1 MYSKACVETFLK
13 NQGQLFDEPVA
24 ETYEEAEEFLEECMA
39 VVVKNIKEVKEY
51 LNESGMDVE
60 GMSKEELLT
69 LKAQLDKEY
78 ADIKAKGLALDMSR
92 GKPSADQLN
101 LSMGMMDTLTSG
113 VDLTCEDGVDCRNY
127 GGLDGIDEAKQLL
140 ADMME
145 VPKDNVIIFGN
156 SSLNV
161 MYDTVARAMTHGI
174 MGSTPWCKLD
184 KVKFL
189 CPVPGYDRHFAIT
202 EHFGIEMINV
212 PMTSTGPDMDMVE
225 KLVSSDPAIKG
236 IWCVPKYSNPQ
247 GITYSDETVFR
258 FANLKPAAEDFRIFW
273 DNAYCVHHLY
283 EDKQDYLIE
292 ILMECKKA
300 GNPDMVY
307 KFSSTSK
314 ISFPGSGIA
323 AMAASDANLE
333 DIRSTMRVQTIG
345 HDKVNQL
352 RHVRFFGDIHG
363 IVEHMKKHADILRPK
378 FETVLEVLEREL
390 GGLEIGSWIAP
401 RGGYFISFDALD
413 GCAKAIVAK
422 AKEAG
427 VVMTGA
433 GATFPYG
440 KDPHDSNIRIAPSYP
455 TPEELAVAAEVFV
468 LSVKLAS
475 VDKIL
480 ETK

>member
-1 MYSKACVETFLK
+1 MTAYKDL
-13 NQGQLFDEPVA
+13 
-24 ETYEEAEEFLEECMA
+24 
-39 VVVKNIKEVKEY
+39 
-51 LNESGMDVE
+51 
-60 GMSKEELLT
+60 SKEELLK
-69 LKAQLDKEY
+69 LKSELEARFKE
-78 ADIKAKGLALDMSR
+78 IKAKGLKLDMSR
-92 GKPSADQLN
+92 GKPATEQLN
-101 LSMGMMDTLTSG
+101 LSMGMMDVLNSSA
-113 VDLTCEDGVDCRNY
+113 DLVCEDGIDCRNY
-127 GGLDGIDEAKQLL
+127 GGLDGIAEAKQLL

-161 MYDTVARAMTHGI
+161 MYDTVARSMTHGVL
-174 MGSTPWCKLD
+174 GSTPWCKLD

-202 EHFGIEMINV
+202 EHFGIEMINI
-212 PMTSTGPDMDMVE
+212 PMTPTGPDMDMVE
-225 KLVSSDPAIKG
+225 KLVSEDPAVKG

-258 FANLKPAAEDFRIFW
+258 FANLKPAAEDFRIYW

-292 ILMECKKA
+292 LLSECKKA

-307 KFSSTSK
+307 KFASTSK

-323 AMAASDANLE
+323 AMAASDANLK
-333 DIRSTMRVQTIG
+333 DIREMLKYQTIG

-352 RHVRFFGDIHG
+352 RHVRFFKDIHG
-363 IVEHMKKHADILRPK
+363 IVEHMKKHANIMRPK
-378 FETVLEVLEREL
+378 FEAVLEVLDREL
-390 GGLEIGSWIAP
+390 GGLEIGSWIKP
-401 RGGYFISFDALD
+401 LGGYFISFDALD

-427 VVMTGA
+427 LVMTGA

-455 TPEELAVAAEVFV
+455 TPEELAVAADIFV
-468 LSVKLAS
+468 LSVKLVS
-475 VDKIL
+475 IDKIL
-480 ETK
+480 ENK

>member
-1 MYSKACVETFLK
+1 MTAYKDL
-13 NQGQLFDEPVA
+13 
-24 ETYEEAEEFLEECMA
+24 
-39 VVVKNIKEVKEY
+39 
-51 LNESGMDVE
+51 
-60 GMSKEELLT
+60 SKEELLE
-69 LKAQLDKEY
+69 LKNGLEAQFTEV
-78 ADIKAKGLALDMSR
+78 KAKGLKLDMSR

-101 LSMGMMDTLTSG
+101 LSMEMMDVLNSG
-113 VDLTCEDGVDCRNY
+113 ANLICEDGVDCRNY
-127 GGLDGIDEAKQLL
+127 GGLDGIAEAKQLL

-161 MYDTVARAMTHGI
+161 MYDTVSRAVTHGV

-225 KLVSSDPAIKG
+225 KLVSEDPAVKG

-258 FANLKPAAEDFRIFW
+258 FANLKPAAEDFRIYW

-292 ILMECKKA
+292 ILTECKKA

-323 AMAASDANLE
+323 AIAASEANLK
-333 DIRSTMRVQTIG
+333 DIRDMLKFQTIG

-352 RHVRFFGDIHG
+352 RHVRFFKDVHG
-363 IVEHMKKHADILRPK
+363 IVEHMKKHADIMRPK
-378 FETVLEVLEREL
+378 FEAVISVLEREL
-390 GGLEIGSWIAP
+390 DGLEIGSWIKP
-401 RGGYFISFDALD
+401 LGGYFISFDAMD

-427 VVMTGA
+427 LVMTGA

-455 TPEELAVAAEVFV
+455 TPEELAVATDIFV
-468 LSVKLAS
+468 LSVKLVS
-475 VDKIL
+475 IDKL
-480 ETK
+480 LGNMEK

>member
-1 MYSKACVETFLK
+1 MTAYKDLT
-13 NQGQLFDEPVA
+13 
-24 ETYEEAEEFLEECMA
+24 
-39 VVVKNIKEVKEY
+39 
-51 LNESGMDVE
+51 
-60 GMSKEELLT
+60 KEELLE
-69 LKAQLDKEY
+69 LKSGLEARYEEV
-78 ADIKAKGLALDMSR
+78 KAKGLKLDMSR
-92 GKPSADQLN
+92 GKPSTEQLN
-101 LSMGMMDTLTSG
+101 LSMGMMDVLNSSA
-113 VDLTCEDGVDCRNY
+113 DLTCADGVDCRNY
-127 GGLDGIDEAKQLL
+127 GGLDGIAEAKQLL

-174 MGSTPWCKLD
+174 LGSTPWCRLD

-189 CPVPGYDRHFAIT
+189 CPVPGYDRHFGIT

-212 PMTSTGPDMDMVE
+212 PMTPTGPDMDMVE
-225 KLVSSDPAIKG
+225 KLVSEDPAVKG

-258 FANLKPAAEDFRIFW
+258 FANLKPAAEDFRIYW

-292 ILMECKKA
+292 ILSECKKA

-323 AMAASDANLE
+323 ALAASEANLNE
-333 DIRSTMRVQTIG
+333 IRSMMKMQTIG

-352 RHVRFFGDIHG
+352 RHVRFFKDVHG
-363 IVEHMKKHADILRPK
+363 IVEHMKKHADIMRPK
-378 FETVLEVLEREL
+378 FEAVIDVLEREL
-390 GGLEIGSWIAP
+390 GGLEIGSWIKP
-401 RGGYFISFDALD
+401 LGGYFISFDAME

-427 VVMTGA
+427 LVMTGA
-433 GATFPYG
+433 GATYPYG

-455 TPEELAVAAEVFV
+455 TTEELAKATDLFV
-468 LSVKLAS
+468 LCVKLAS
-475 VDKIL
+475 VEKLL
-480 ETK
+480 EEK

>member
-1 MYSKACVETFLK
+1 MKKYS
-13 NQGQLFDEPVA
+13 D
-24 ETYEEAEEFLEECMA
+24 
-39 VVVKNIKEVKEY
+39 
-51 LNESGMDVE
+51 
-60 GMSKEELLT
+60 MSKEELLT

-363 IVEHMKKHADILRPK
+363 IVEHMKKHADLIRPK
-378 FETVLEVLEREL
+378 FEALISIMEEDL
-390 GGLEIGSWIAP
+390 GGLDIAEWTNP
-401 RGGYFISFDALD
+401 KGGYFIGFDSMP
-413 GCAKAIVAK
+413 GCAKEIVAK
-422 AKEAG
+422 MKEAG
-427 VVMTGA
+427 VILTGA
-433 GATFPYG
+433 GATFPYHI
-440 KDPHDSNIRIAPSYP
+440 DPQDRNIRLAPTFP
-455 TPEELAVAAEVFV
+455 TIDEL
-468 LSVKLAS
+468 KLAS
-475 VDKIL
+475 RVFTVCVRLVSAEKL
-480 ETK
+480 LAEKA

>member
-1 MYSKACVETFLK
+1 MK
-13 NQGQLFDEPVA
+13 
-24 ETYEEAEEFLEECMA
+24 
-39 VVVKNIKEVKEY
+39 KEWRSPAMTAYKD
-51 LNESGMDVE
+51 LSR
-60 GMSKEELLT
+60 EELLE
-69 LKAQLDKEY
+69 LKNGLEARFAEV
-78 ADIKAKGLALDMSR
+78 KAKGLKLDMSR
-92 GKPSADQLN
+92 GKPAADQLN
-101 LSMGMMDTLTSG
+101 LSMGMMDVLNSSA
-113 VDLTCEDGVDCRNY
+113 VLTCEDGVDCRNY
-127 GGLDGIDEAKQLL
+127 GGLDGIGEAKRLL

-145 VPKDNVIIFGN
+145 VAKDNVIIFGN

-161 MYDTVARAMTHGI
+161 MYDTVSRAMTHGV

-202 EHFGIEMINV
+202 EHFGIEMVNV
-212 PMTSTGPDMDMVE
+212 PMTPTGPDMDMVE
-225 KLVSSDPAIKG
+225 KLVNEDPAVKG

-247 GITYSDETVFR
+247 GITYSDETVYR

-283 EDKQDYLIE
+283 EDKQDYLLE
-292 ILMECKKA
+292 ILTECKKA

-323 AMAASDANLE
+323 AIAASEANLK
-333 DIRSTMRVQTIG
+333 DIRDMLKFQTIG

-352 RHVRFFGDIHG
+352 RHVRFFKDVHG
-363 IVEHMKKHADILRPK
+363 IVEHMKKHADIMRPK
-378 FETVLEVLEREL
+378 FEAVIEVLEREL
-390 GGLEIGSWIAP
+390 GGLEIGSWIKP
-401 RGGYFISFDALD
+401 LGGYFISFDAME

-427 VVMTGA
+427 LVMTGA

-455 TPEELAVAAEVFV
+455 TPEELSVATDIFV
-468 LSVKLAS
+468 LSVKLVS
-475 VDKIL
+475 IDKL
-480 ETK
+480 LGNL